1 VNTSFLPEIYDL
13 GDNAIAIQACNGRGI
28 ATNTV
33 IGSEV
38 ATMLAT
44 GDRDALSVQ
53 LRPPVPVRFHA
64 GASLL
69 PRFLMS
75 LAYLTN

>member
-1 VNTSFLPEIYDL
+1 LPEIYDL

-38 ATMLAT
+38 ADMLAT
-44 GDRDALSVQ
+44 GNRDALSV
-53 LRPPVPVRFHA
+53 RPRAPRPVRFHT
-64 GASLL
+64 GAALL
-69 PRFLMS
+69 PKFLMS